1 MENTVTI
8 KFNEAQVHF
17 ITELAK
23 DQYRTPEELVAVLI
37 AEGFFMYRETVD
49 FCVKKRDCDRDPNG
63 HDYQAYDAEYERQ
76 LFKTLVFQ
84 QREASN

>member
-1 MENTVTI
+1 MENTITI
-8 KFNEAQVHF
+8 KLNEAQTYF
-17 ITELAK
+17 IAKLAK

-37 AEGFFMYRETVD
+37 AEGFIMYRETVD
-49 FCVKKRDCDRDPNG
+49 FCVTKRDCDRDPNG